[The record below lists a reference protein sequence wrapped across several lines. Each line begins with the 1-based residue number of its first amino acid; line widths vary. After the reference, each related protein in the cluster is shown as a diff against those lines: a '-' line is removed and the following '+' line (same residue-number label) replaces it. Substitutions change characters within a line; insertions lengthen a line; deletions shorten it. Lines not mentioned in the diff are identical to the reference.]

1 MGENDMLSQDEINAL
16 LNGLGSDET
25 ENEANNAEN
34 NADNADLT
42 AEAAESNASTAADSG
57 NEIDQN
63 ILDGMHKD
71 TLGEIGNISMGS
83 AATTLSMLLNQKV
96 QITTP
101 TVSITNLH
109 EVKNEYPIPCL
120 LVDVKYT
127 QGLTGS
133 NILMIDMKDAAI
145 IADLMMGGDGS
156 NYSEELSE
164 IHLSAV
170 SEAMNQMMGSTAT
183 SISGMFGKKIDISPP
198 YVKSIDLSDEK
209 FDFVSD
215 LDENAPLA
223 KVSFKMEIGTL
234 INSNIMQLIPIDFAK
249 EMVNNLLNGMNSNET
264 VPEIEEDV
272 IPEPAPAVS
281 PPPAAPE
288 PQPVPVQPNPTP
300 VQPIQQPV
308 MQQPVMMPP
317 PVQPQQPVNVQPA
330 QFAPLT
336 AVQPQEIPV
345 NMGLLMDVPLQA
357 TVELGRTK
365 MPIKEILDLGVG
377 SIIELDKL
385 AGEPVDLVVN
395 GKLIAKGE
403 VVVIDENFGLR
414 ITDILSTS
422 ERVSTF

>member
-25 ENEANNAEN
+25 ESEAKPEESVDVT
-34 NADNADLT
+34 AD
-42 AEAAESNASTAADSG
+42 AAESNESVESASDSG
-57 NEIDQN
+57 IDQN
-63 ILDGMHKD
+63 IIDDMHKD

-234 INSNIMQLIPIDFAK
+234 INSNIMQLIPIEFAK
-249 EMVNNLLNGMNSNET
+249 EMVNNLLNGMNSNEAI
-264 VPEIEEDV
+264 PEIEEDV

-281 PPPAAPE
+281 PSPAAPE

>member
-1 MGENDMLSQDEINAL
+1 MGENDMLSQDEISAL

-25 ENEANNAEN
+25 ESEAKTEGNT
-34 NADNADLT
+34 DLT
-42 AEAAESNASTAADSG
+42 ADSAGADDSVGDNSG
-57 NEIDQN
+57 SVIDQDIIDN
-63 ILDGMHKD
+63 VHKD

-101 TVSITNLH
+101 TVSITNLA
-109 EVKNEYPIPCL
+109 EVKKEYPVPCL
-120 LVDVKYT
+120 LIDVKYT
-127 QGLTGS
+127 QGLVGS
-133 NILMIDMKDAAI
+133 NILMINLKDASI

-156 NYSEELSE
+156 NVSDELNE

-198 YVKSIDLSDEK
+198 YLKSVDLADSE
-209 FDFVSD
+209 FDFVSNLD
-215 LDENAPLA
+215 LQAPLA

-249 EMVNNLLNGMNSNET
+249 EMVNNLLNGINNNK
-264 VPEIEEDV
+264 PEIEDE
-272 IPEPAPAVS
+272 IINES
-281 PPPAAPE
+281 AAPSASE
-288 PQPVPVQPNPTP
+288 PQPVQKP
-300 VQPIQQPV
+300 PV
-308 MQQPVMMPP
+308 MQQPIMQQT
-317 PVQPQQPVNVQPA
+317 PVQPQQPINVQSA

-345 NMGLLMDVPLQA
+345 NIGLLMDVPLQA

-414 ITDILSTS
+414 ITDILSTN
-422 ERVSTF
+422 ERVSAF